1 MTIDERVKFDE
12 TYVSEYHG
20 TTTHYFTIEKSL
32 LEEIFPNKYPEA
44 YCGEISV
51 EFPTDCPEAREAM
64 VGISPTEYDEENNAY
79 SDYDWND
86 LPLSYEEVE
95 ALFALAEN

>member
-1 MTIDERVKFDE
+1 
-12 TYVSEYHG
+12 
-20 TTTHYFTIEKSL
+20 
-32 LEEIFPNKYPEA
+32 
-44 YCGEISV
+44 
-51 EFPTDCPEAREAM
+51 M

-95 ALFALAEN
+95 ALLELAEN

>member
-1 MTIDERVKFDE
+1 MTIDKRVKFEE

-32 LEEIFPNKYPEA
+32 LEKIFPNKYPEA

-51 EFPTDCPEAREAM
+51 EFPTDHPEAREAM

-79 SDYDWND
+79 SDYDWSD

-95 ALFALAEN
+95 ALFELIEN